1 MNLSTKITAFLIEQ
15 NIVSKKNKEV
25 YEYGFDLLIADF
37 INFSTILLIG
47 VLCCR
52 PWPTVLYLTIFVG
65 LRSVCGGCINRSESS
80 ICTDF
85 QLHFHGL
92 KPHQE

>member
-65 LRSVCGGCINRSESS
+65 LRSVCGGYHAKTHLKCHVCTIGVWSS
-80 ICTDF
+80 T
-85 QLHFHGL
+85 L
-92 KPHQE
+92 

>member
-15 NIVSKKNKEV
+15 NVVSKKNKEV

-52 PWPTVLYLTIFVG
+52 PWPTVLYLTKFHR
-65 LRSVCGGCINRSESS
+65 LQRVCGG
-80 ICTDF
+80 
-85 QLHFHGL
+85 
-92 KPHQE
+92 